1 MMPRLSRLLEVRPDE
16 RRPVGLMF
24 AFRFAAGF
32 TFVVSD
38 NMAITLFLSRF
49 KGSIFGFEGVAAL
62 PVVYIVGAMA
72 TVLTGFAML
81 YLQRHFSMG
90 KVIVGNLFA
99 IILLIAF
106 FYAAISADVSPYIY
120 PAFFIVTE
128 LVWMLIALNAEVT
141 MNSLFN
147 VRQAKR
153 VLGVINAGEP
163 LGFIVGGFAAAG
175 AVKTMGVENTLLMA
189 IVAGVIALAIYV
201 AILRLGRGGLAVVAP
216 RERARR
222 GGYGVFRS
230 RFALLMIAFVL
241 ALQISLYITFFQ
253 SRAAVNLIYE
263 EAEIAICLGILE
275 GSLGAGRALFSFIL
289 ANRVI
294 AKIGLFAVAA
304 ILPVGLVVAG
314 LMVLASPLPMVFAFI
329 VAIYVVDR
337 LLRYSLG
344 SATLPLMYHCLPEN
358 QRIRLQ
364 SFVSGVIAPVGAA
377 LAGGILLIFGGALSS
392 GFPGLVSITYGII
405 GIGLITLPI
414 IWLLRSE
421 YLSRL
426 LKMAQSSQS
435 DDGTEIVDSTAAE
448 ALRERLA
455 SEDPIDAVFAM
466 GAMQTVDP
474 AHLVEAMPG
483 LIRHPRQA
491 VRVRAL
497 RVLVELSR
505 DRDLTELAD
514 LLGYDDTADE
524 ETRIASIQALAAI
537 LRENA
542 YERLRPATEELSP
555 RVRAAALAALAQWG
569 GAAGFRFVEPVV
581 ATLAASGAK
590 ESRLQALEIVRGAG
604 IDSLWPAVE
613 VLLSDTEPEVRAGAL
628 EAVGALR
635 LKSYYPDLATGLAD
649 RDIAATVRRVLIRLG
664 FDALPTL
671 LGVVSSEGNRVPRA
685 QALQLI
691 GRLEHP
697 DAQAALSTAMDSDD
711 VRLRHIALEQM
722 FHAKTLGRQPG
733 AEALSDLFESESRH
747 FLELAQLALTVGR
760 VVETD
765 PSDGA
770 GLLRDA
776 LQAALDDSLLRLLYQ
791 LRLTYPADIMRSVHT
806 TWERSG
812 SRHVALEILD
822 NILRGP
828 LKDRILVLFDQISL
842 IEKVGKLSR
851 RGSGDSLIPAANLGE
866 VVGSLLHEDGRRFG
880 EWCAICALYA
890 MDGLDTQ
897 TRISLANPYKDAE
910 NPILREVASRALG
923 QGGPARGENE
933 APAMLSTIEKLL
945 YLKRASIFAQVR
957 DEYLATL
964 ARNVEEVSF
973 DKGEVI
979 MKEGDVGDSMYIIV
993 SGSVDIITKSRGHL
1007 ATMGGGEVVGEMA
1020 VLDAEPRSAS
1030 VVAAADSVLLM
1041 IEGRELFDIMAREI
1055 EIARGLFKVLS
1066 GRLREAR
1073 G

>member
-1 MMPRLSRLLEVRPDE
+1 
-16 RRPVGLMF
+16 
-24 AFRFAAGF
+24 
-32 TFVVSD
+32 
-38 NMAITLFLSRF
+38 
-49 KGSIFGFEGVAAL
+49 
-62 PVVYIVGAMA
+62 
-72 TVLTGFAML
+72 
-81 YLQRHFSMG
+81 
-90 KVIVGNLFA
+90 
-99 IILLIAF
+99 
-106 FYAAISADVSPYIY
+106 
-120 PAFFIVTE
+120 
-128 LVWMLIALNAEVT
+128 
-141 MNSLFN
+141 
-147 VRQAKR
+147 
-153 VLGVINAGEP
+153 
-163 LGFIVGGFAAAG
+163 
-175 AVKTMGVENTLLMA
+175 
-189 IVAGVIALAIYV
+189 
-201 AILRLGRGGLAVVAP
+201 
-216 RERARR
+216 
-222 GGYGVFRS
+222 
-230 RFALLMIAFVL
+230 
-241 ALQISLYITFFQ
+241 
-253 SRAAVNLIYE
+253 
-263 EAEIAICLGILE
+263 
-275 GSLGAGRALFSFIL
+275 
-289 ANRVI
+289 
-294 AKIGLFAVAA
+294 
-304 ILPVGLVVAG
+304 
-314 LMVLASPLPMVFAFI
+314 
-329 VAIYVVDR
+329 
-337 LLRYSLG
+337 
-344 SATLPLMYHCLPEN
+344 
-358 QRIRLQ
+358 
-364 SFVSGVIAPVGAA
+364 
-377 LAGGILLIFGGALSS
+377 
-392 GFPGLVSITYGII
+392 
-405 GIGLITLPI
+405 
-414 IWLLRSE
+414 
-421 YLSRL
+421 
-426 LKMAQSSQS
+426 
-435 DDGTEIVDSTAAE
+435 
-448 ALRERLA
+448 
-455 SEDPIDAVFAM
+455 
-466 GAMQTVDP
+466 
-474 AHLVEAMPG
+474 
-483 LIRHPRQA
+483 
-491 VRVRAL
+491 
-497 RVLVELSR
+497 
-505 DRDLTELAD
+505 
-514 LLGYDDTADE
+514 
-524 ETRIASIQALAAI
+524 
-537 LRENA
+537 
-542 YERLRPATEELSP
+542 
-555 RVRAAALAALAQWG
+555 
-569 GAAGFRFVEPVV
+569 
-581 ATLAASGAK
+581 LAASGAK